1 MTVII
6 AIIIAEWLGLLAF
19 VALRLWV
26 DSHPRHRDT
35 TPLWWAAY
43 DAARQ
48 VEVLGALA
56 RIEKEAH
63 GRLQDDRP
71 AA

>member
-1 MTVII
+1 MTVIV

-19 VALRLWV
+19 VALRLWT
-26 DSHPRHRDT
+26 DRHPRRRNT

-48 VEVLGALA
+48 VEVLGALE
-56 RIEKEAH
+56 RIERKEEKKAI
-63 GRLQDDRP
+63 DNDV
-71 AA
+71 